1 MVTLK
6 DILSVTE
13 ASRYLAIDEAQLTL
27 MASERR
33 IPSLELNGAWVFAKK
48 SIDKW
53 HLQQQRRRA

>member
-1 MVTLK
+1 MHPK

-27 MASERR
+27 MATERR
-33 IPSLELNGAWVFAKK
+33 IPSLEVNGSWVFSKK

-53 HLQQQRRRA
+53 RLQQQGQRA